1 MVLPAHG
8 ASSASPLPA
17 DIHFPS
23 RVATGQTKRP
33 SPESHSDPPGF
44 PLGAP
49 PKALYPSD
57 GFRTDSSGPALD
69 LRSAIDRHNFPAAW
83 AQGYRGGGVNIAVV
97 DQGLD
102 FGHPDLDTSY
112 AVEGNTSSPYYGWP
126 IAFDPKS
133 MGTYLQTGA
142 TDGTWYANTTR
153 QGPGPFEVT
162 HTIKVDGT
170 NDFGEAER
178 MGTDSRDNSAAA
190 AGGDKQDY
198 DLTDLYATRDAKR
211 WYFGFSA
218 YLRQSNDTYV
228 LLLDT
233 DNETGGTTTVPAG
246 KLADT
251 STSATD
257 IVTDVAFSPSGQQVA
272 TVSADRFLRVWDR
285 SGQVL
290 FATQAHSTKPTSVA
304 WSPDGTMIP

>member
-1 MVLPAHG
+1 VVRATRPLILALVVLMVLPAHG

-23 RVATGQTKRP
+23 RVATGQTERP

-57 GFRTDSSGPALD
+57 GFRTDSYGPALD

-153 QGPGPFEVT
+153 QRPGPFEVT
-162 HTIKVDGT
+162 HTIKVDVT
-170 NDFGEAER
+170 NDFG
-178 MGTDSRDNSAAA
+178 
-190 AGGDKQDY
+190 
-198 DLTDLYATRDAKR
+198 
-211 WYFGFSA
+211 
-218 YLRQSNDTYV
+218 
-228 LLLDT
+228 
-233 DNETGGTTTVPAG
+233 
-246 KLADT
+246 
-251 STSATD
+251 
-257 IVTDVAFSPSGQQVA
+257 
-272 TVSADRFLRVWDR
+272 
-285 SGQVL
+285 
-290 FATQAHSTKPTSVA
+290 
-304 WSPDGTMIP
+304 